1 MSIFGSL
8 RNIIGG
14 PQEESSLWGQPQT
27 ESEID
32 KIMGKS
38 EKPQVIY
45 KHSYSCAVSLFA
57 KSSLESDLESAA
69 EKADLYLINVIA
81 QRPLS
86 NAVAA
91 KTGVRHESPQL
102 LVIHDGNVFWS
113 ASHGSVRADKLLEAL
128 NELENSNQP

>member
-14 PQEESSLWGQPQT
+14 MQEESSLWAQPQT

-32 KIMGKS
+32 NILGRS

-45 KHSYSCAVSLFA
+45 KHSYRCSVSLFA

-69 EKADLYLINVIA
+69 EKADLHLINVISH
-81 QRPLS
+81 RSLS
-86 NAVAA
+86 NAIAA
-91 KTGVRHESPQL
+91 KTSVHHESPQL

-113 ASHGSVRADKLLEAL
+113 ASHGSVRIDELLETL
-128 NELENSNQP
+128 NELENESQL

>member
-1 MSIFGSL
+1 MGIFGSL
-8 RNIIGG
+8 RNIMGG
-14 PQEESSLWGQPQT
+14 QQEESPLWEQPQT

-32 KIMGKS
+32 NILGRS

-57 KSSLESDLESAA
+57 KSSLESDLETAI
-69 EKADLYLINVIA
+69 EKADMHLIDVIA

-86 NAVAA
+86 KAIAD

-102 LVIHDGNVFWS
+102 LVIHGGDVFWS
-113 ASHGSVRADKLLEAL
+113 ASHGSVRIDQLLETL
-128 NELENSNQP
+128 NELENGSQA